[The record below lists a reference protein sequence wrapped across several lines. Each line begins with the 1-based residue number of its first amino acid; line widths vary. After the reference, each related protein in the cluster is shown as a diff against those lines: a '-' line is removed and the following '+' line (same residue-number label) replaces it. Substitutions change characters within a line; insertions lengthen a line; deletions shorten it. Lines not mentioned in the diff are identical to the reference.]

1 MKWGDFALRLNNSNW
16 CQRVGREFM
25 QYSLSQ
31 RERAG
36 DRRNEREWIER
47 ARFFL
52 QEVDFYLKA
61 SATER
66 EKMPFR
72 RNVSVVG
79 ELVYW
84 EYFKKTMRQLGTV
97 PKVML
102 ANSTNIKQ
110 AGFGSQVALHV
121 NALYLAAMKMI
132 LPKYDA
138 LQAKNDYGESDKDRG
153 KFSIS
158 NMPNCQQ
165 LSLY

>member
-1 MKWGDFALRLNNSNW
+1 
-16 CQRVGREFM
+16 
-25 QYSLSQ
+25 
-31 RERAG
+31 
-36 DRRNEREWIER
+36 
-47 ARFFL
+47 
-52 QEVDFYLKA
+52 
-61 SATER
+61 
-66 EKMPFR
+66 MPFR

-153 KFSIS
+153 KFIIS